1 MTGMQRQAEERD
13 SYVVEKTRELPL
25 SFSEDFAWGSYVQ
38 AEMLGPLLIKKVMGK
53 NELIWGTI
61 RARLQNSG

>member
-1 MTGMQRQAEERD
+1 M
-13 SYVVEKTRELPL
+13 
-25 SFSEDFAWGSYVQ
+25 Q
-38 AEMLGPLLIKKVMGK
+38 AEMLGPLLIKQVMGK